1 MTAWTFDSIPDQTG
15 RTAIVTGANTGIGYE
30 TARALARKGAR
41 VILACRDAAKAAAAV
56 ARIEAEGPAGRVEA
70 QALDLSDLDSVRAF
84 AERFTAA
91 HERLDLLI
99 NNAGVMVP
107 PKSQTKQGFELQ
119 FGTNHLGHFA
129 LTAQLLPV
137 LQRTAGSRVVV
148 VSSTAHRMGKV
159 DLEDLNFQR
168 RGYRAWPAYCQ
179 SKLANL
185 LFARELQRRLQA
197 AGSAVLVTSAHRGWT
212 ATELQRTA
220 GAVRLF
226 GLLLAMSPPRG
237 ALPTLRAATDVE
249 AKGGDFFGPDGLF
262 ELRGAPRLVGQSKRA
277 QDDQVAAALWQKSE
291 ALTGVRFA
299 LDARPA

>member
-1 MTAWTFDSIPDQTG
+1 MNPFTSETIPDQSG
-15 RTAIVTGANTGIGYE
+15 RTAIVTGANSGIGYE
-30 TARALARKGAR
+30 TARALAGKGAQ
-41 VILACRDAAKAAAAV
+41 VIMACRDVEKARAAAA
-56 ARIEAEGPAGRVEA
+56 RITAEGPSGAVTVE
-70 QALDLSDLDSVRAF
+70 ALDLSDLESVRAF
-84 AERFTAA
+84 TARFLAG
-91 HERLDLLI
+91 HSRLDLLI

-107 PKSQTKQGFELQ
+107 PEGRTRQGFELQ

-197 AGSAVLVTSAHRGWT
+197 AGSAVLVTAAHPGWT

-226 GLLLAMSPPRG
+226 GPLLAMTPPQG